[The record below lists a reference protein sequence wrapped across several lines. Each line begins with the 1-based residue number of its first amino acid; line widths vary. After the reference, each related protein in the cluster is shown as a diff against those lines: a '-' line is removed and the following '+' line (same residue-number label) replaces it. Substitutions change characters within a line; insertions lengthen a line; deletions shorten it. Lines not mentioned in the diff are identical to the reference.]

1 MAFPDKND
9 LFAFATPV
17 EFASFF
23 PEYADSADDVGTDKL
38 IKLSQDRGYACVLGL
53 GILNFAT
60 NLTYLL
66 A

>member
-23 PEYADSADDVGTDKL
+23 PDLLSGGAIEKSLNHHVIGLNYTEKL
-38 IKLSQDRGYACVLGL
+38 
-53 GILNFAT
+53 
-60 NLTYLL
+60 
-66 A
+66 